1 MEAKNKESTQ
11 FPLFLLSRM
20 LAAFYKKK
28 EWHNFRISFHA
39 QKILL

>member
-11 FPLFLLSRM
+11 FPLFPIEPNASSILQ
-20 LAAFYKKK
+20 K
-28 EWHNFRISFHA
+28 EWHNFRISFYA